1 MATSKTKEFES
12 ALKTKGFKRDNT
24 HHHMYWYYASGKKT
38 SLRTRASNGE
48 KEFDD
53 SLASQRRKQMGGISR
68 KQFQDF
74 ISCSFTKEQFLQH
87 LLDTGEVRMQANRLP
102 KDPPSRE

>member
-24 HHHMYWYYASGKKT
+24 WYDASGKKT
-38 SLRTRASNGE
+38 SLRTRTSNGE
-48 KEFDD
+48 KEFYY